1 MNLLDCPTMSGLRP
15 EVPRIADTARPMDRP
30 LDRARHPGAL
40 DNAPAPDRAS
50 AAAGAC
56 ASGVEIEA
64 AGRLH
69 LGFLDP
75 AATLGR
81 RYGSIG
87 LVIEDPVVRLRLR
100 PAARDAV
107 ALAPGLDAARDADA
121 ALAADLAADVCR
133 LQTWLERLRSASGLQ
148 APVAVELADRL
159 PAHAGFGS
167 GTQLA
172 LALARGFAL
181 LHGLEVDTPTLAR
194 WVGRG
199 LRSGVG
205 IAGFDQGGLLVDGG
219 PAPDGRP
226 APLLARLDLPADWR
240 VLVVGDPRLAGLSGQ
255 REVQAIGQLRPMPA
269 ASAAEICHR
278 VLMQLLPAAAQQDF
292 PSFAEAI
299 TVIQARLGA
308 HFAPAQA
315 GSAYT
320 SAAVGHLLEALRA
333 EAGAGIGQSSWG
345 PTGFA
350 FFPDARTARA
360 ALADVA
366 AAGRLDPALRLDLVG
381 ARNHGAYWRPA
392 D

>member
-1 MNLLDCPTMSGLRP
+1 MNLLDCPTMTGVRAQT
-15 EVPRIADTARPMDRP
+15 PRIADTARPMDR
-30 LDRARHPGAL
+30 LFDRTCPPDAL
-40 DNAPAPDRAS
+40 TVADAAGR
-50 AAAGAC
+50 AAAARDM
-56 ASGVEIEA
+56 GVEIEA

-87 LVIEDPVVRLRLR
+87 LVIDDPVVRLRLR
-100 PAARDAV
+100 PAERDTVLLAP
-107 ALAPGLDAARDADA
+107 ALAADEA
-121 ALAADLAADVCR
+121 ALAADGAADVCR
-133 LQTWLERLRSASGLQ
+133 LQTWLERLRAASGLRT
-148 APVAVELADRL
+148 PVAVELVTRL

-181 LHGLEVDTPTLAR
+181 VHGLAVDTPTLAR

-255 REVQAIGQLRPMPA
+255 REVQAIGQLPPMPA
-269 ASAAEICHR
+269 ANAAEICHR
-278 VLMQLLPAAAQQDF
+278 VLMQLLPSAAQQDF

-320 SAAVGHLLEALRA
+320 SAAVGRLLEALRA

-350 FFPDARTARA
+350 FFPDAVQARA
-360 ALADVA
+360 ALAAVEQ
-366 AAGRLDPALRLDLVG
+366 AGRLDPALRLDLVG
-381 ARNHGAYWRPA
+381 ARNHGARWQPA
-392 D
+392 G